1 MDKDIQLTQLDSIRA
16 AIKDNLKTV
25 GPTVQSALVEVATK
39 KEVERRVAAQ
49 SVLEK
54 IEETEKEL
62 KKIKPTYAGYDL
74 QGKGVGEPIYTKEQA
89 DSYKKLNEQ
98 GAKLHSAL
106 EKALTESDFTKV
118 LELGGEND

>member
-25 GPTVQSALVEVATK
+25 GPTVQSTLVEVATK
-39 KEVERRVAAQ
+39 KEVERRVAASQ

-118 LELGGEND
+118 LELGGK